1 MAEGPSQGCCAAVA
15 LVPHAGAKALLP
27 ACCPGRGLRCPGFP
41 AGQQTSG
48 SRGGGDPAVGTLM
61 LRSNCFWW
69 LVPTDGMRL
78 LEKRGTYPCI
88 SIFQTE
94 WSGTPQTQYWG
105 ADEGRGRKQG
115 RQRSVQGEVHWLV
128 GQ

>member
-15 LVPHAGAKALLP
+15 VVPHAGANALLP
-27 ACCPGRGLRCPGFP
+27 ACCLGRGLRCLGFP

-48 SRGGGDPAVGTLM
+48 SQGGGPRCGDPYAVVQLY
-61 LRSNCFWW
+61 
-69 LVPTDGMRL
+69 LVACPYRGMRL
-78 LEKRGTYPCI
+78 LEERGTYPCI

-94 WSGTPQTQYWG
+94 WSGTSQTQYWG

-115 RQRSVQGEVHWLV
+115 R
-128 GQ
+128 